1 VPERITDNHIV
12 TALPAIRARQDTER
26 RRGIMAAE
34 NGAGNG
40 AKEQPRLQ
48 RYYDQQVRAKLL
60 QQFGWSSVMQ
70 TPRLEKVVLNV
81 GIGEASKNAKLLDSV
96 ADELGL
102 ITGQK
107 PTIRRAKKAI
117 SNFGLR
123 QGMPIGVSV
132 TLRRERMWEFVDR
145 FINVSVPRIR
155 DFRGLPSRSFDGRG
169 NYTLG
174 VKEQLIFPEIDYD
187 KVQKIHGMDITFVTT
202 AVNDEE
208 GLALLRELG
217 MPFRGEMPVQVN
229 A

>member
-1 VPERITDNHIV
+1 
-12 TALPAIRARQDTER
+12 
-26 RRGIMAAE
+26 MAAE

-48 RYYDQQVRAKLL
+48 RYYDQQVRSKLQ
-60 QQFGWSSVMQ
+60 QQFGFKSVMQ

-96 ADELGL
+96 AAELGL

-187 KVQKIHGMDITFVTT
+187 KIDVTRGMDITIVTT
-202 AVNDEE
+202 ARTDAE
-208 GLALLRELG
+208 GKALLDAFG
-217 MPFRGEMPVQVN
+217 FPFRREGQQQ
-229 A
+229 